1 MDRRDMTIS
10 AWRQQLQ
17 SGEVSSRELV
27 DQHLKRLESS
37 EPSLNAFVEV
47 TADQARAEA
56 SRIDEARAAGETLG
70 PLAGLPLAIKDNLCT
85 KGVRTTC
92 SSRMLEQFV
101 PPYESTVT
109 ERLWQAGGVLVGKT
123 NLDEFAM
130 GGSTETSAFG
140 ATQNPWNTAHVPG
153 GSSGGSAA
161 AVAAG
166 SCVASLG
173 SDTGGSIRQPAS
185 FCGVVG
191 LKPTYGR
198 VSRWGLVAFASSL
211 DQVGPF
217 AGSVADVAE
226 LLQVIA
232 GPDPRDSTC
241 LDAEVP
247 DFSAGLNQSIKGLK
261 VGVIKEC
268 FDAEGLD
275 PEVKASVQASA
286 AQLEALGAELVE
298 VSCPRFNDGIATYYV
313 IAPSEASANLARYDG
328 VKYGFRAEDAESL
341 AAMTARSRAEGFGA
355 EVQRRILI
363 GTYALSAGY
372 VDAYYKKA
380 QQVRTLIRRDFDAA
394 FQSVD
399 VLLTPTAPSTAFK
412 AGAHA
417 DDPLAMYLA
426 DLLTIP
432 VNLAGLPAISVPCGF
447 SAAGLPIGMQL
458 IGNVLDEPRLLQ
470 VAHQYE
476 QAARVFASRPE
487 AALVP

>member
-1 MDRRDMTIS
+1 MTIS

-17 SGEVSSRELV
+17 SGEISARELV
-27 DQHLKRLESS
+27 EEHLQRAAKSESS
-37 EPSLNAFVEV
+37 VHAFVQL
-47 TADQARAEA
+47 TAERARADA
-56 SRIDEARAAGETLG
+56 DRIDLARSAGEELG
-70 PLAGLPLAIKDNLCT
+70 PLAGIPLAIKDNLCT
-85 KGVRTTC
+85 QGVTTTC
-92 SSRMLEQFV
+92 SSRMLETFV
-101 PPYESTVT
+101 PPYEAAVT
-109 ERLWQAGGVLVGKT
+109 ERLWRAGGVLVGKT

-140 ATQNPWNTAHVPG
+140 ATSNPWNTDHVPG

-161 AVAAG
+161 AVATGA
-166 SCVASLG
+166 CVASLG

-217 AGSVADVAE
+217 ATSVADAAE

-241 LDAEVP
+241 LNAEVP
-247 DFSAGLNQSIKGLK
+247 DFSSGLSQSIKGLK
-261 VGVIKEC
+261 VGVIREC

-275 PEVKASVQASA
+275 GEVKASTQAAA

-298 VSCPRFNDGIATYYV
+298 VSCPRFTDGIATYYV

-328 VKYGFRAEDAESL
+328 VKYGFRAADAESL

-372 VDAYYKKA
+372 VDAYYRKA

-399 VLLTPTAPSTAFK
+399 VLLTPTAPTTAFRS
-412 AGAHA
+412 GAHA

-447 SAAGLPIGMQL
+447 SQAGLPIGVQL
-458 IGNVLDEPRLLQ
+458 IGNVLEEARLLQ
-470 VAHQYE
+470 VAYQYE
-476 QAARVFASRPE
+476 QAAEVFARRPE
-487 AALVP
+487 ASLVP

>member
-1 MDRRDMTIS
+1 MTIS

-17 SGEVSSRELV
+17 SGEISARELV
-27 DQHLKRLESS
+27 EEHLQRAAKS
-37 EPSLNAFVEV
+37 ETSVHAFVQL
-47 TADQARAEA
+47 TAERARADA
-56 SRIDEARAAGETLG
+56 DRIDLARSAGEELG
-70 PLAGLPLAIKDNLCT
+70 PLAGIPLAIKDNLCT
-85 KGVRTTC
+85 QGVTTTC
-92 SSRMLEQFV
+92 SSRMLETFV
-101 PPYESTVT
+101 PPYEAAVT
-109 ERLWQAGGVLVGKT
+109 ERLWRAGGVLVGKT

-140 ATQNPWNTAHVPG
+140 ATSNPWNTDHVPG

-161 AVAAG
+161 AVATGA
-166 SCVASLG
+166 CVASLG

-217 AGSVADVAE
+217 ANSVADAAE

-241 LDAEVP
+241 LNAEVP
-247 DFSAGLNQSIKGLK
+247 DFSSGLSQSIKGLK
-261 VGVIKEC
+261 VGVIREC

-275 PEVKASVQASA
+275 GEVKASTQAAA

-298 VSCPRFNDGIATYYV
+298 VSCPRFTDGIATYYV

-372 VDAYYKKA
+372 VDAYYRKA

-399 VLLTPTAPSTAFK
+399 VLLTPTAPTTAFRS
-412 AGAHA
+412 GAHA

-447 SAAGLPIGMQL
+447 SQAGLPIGVQL
-458 IGNVLDEPRLLQ
+458 IGNVLEEARLLQ
-470 VAHQYE
+470 VAYQYE
-476 QAARVFASRPE
+476 QAAEVFARRPE
-487 AALVP
+487 ASLVP

>member
-1 MDRRDMTIS
+1 MDRRVMTIS

-17 SGEVSSRELV
+17 SGEISSRELV

-37 EPSLNAFVEV
+37 EPSLNAFVQV
-47 TADQARAEA
+47 TAEKARAEA
-56 SRIDEARAAGETLG
+56 SRIDEARAAGENLG

-92 SSRMLEQFV
+92 SSRMLEHFV

-140 ATQNPWNTAHVPG
+140 ATQNPWNIAHVPG

-217 AGSVADVAE
+217 AGNVADVAE

-241 LDAEVP
+241 LDAAVP
-247 DFSAGLNQSIKGLK
+247 DFSAGLNQPIKGLK

-268 FDAEGLD
+268 FEAEGLD
-275 PEVKASVQASA
+275 AEVKASVQASA
-286 AQLEALGAELVE
+286 AQLEALGAELVG

-412 AGAHA
+412 AGTHA

-470 VAHQYE
+470 GAHQYE
-476 QAARVFASRPE
+476 QAAQVFASRPE

>member
-476 QAARVFASRPE
+476 QAAQVFVSRPE

>member
-1 MDRRDMTIS
+1 MTIS
-10 AWRQQLQ
+10 AWRQRLQ

-27 DQHLKRLESS
+27 DQHLKRIEVSESS
-37 EPSLNAFVEV
+37 LNVYVEV
-47 TADQARAEA
+47 TADRARAEA
-56 SRIDEARAAGETLG
+56 SRIDEARAAGDSLG
-70 PLAGLPLAIKDNLCT
+70 SLAGIPLAIKDNLCT
-85 KGVRTTC
+85 QGVRTTC
-92 SSRMLEQFV
+92 ASRMLERFV
-101 PPYESTVT
+101 PPYEATVT
-109 ERLWQAGGVLVGKT
+109 ERLWASGGVLMGKT

-140 ATQNPWNTAHVPG
+140 PTLNPWNTSHVPG

-161 AVAAG
+161 AVASG
-166 SCVASLG
+166 SCLASLG

-217 AGSVADVAE
+217 ATCVADAAE

-241 LDAEVP
+241 LKADVP
-247 DFSAGLNQSIKGLK
+247 DYTAALDQPIKGLK
-261 VGVIKEC
+261 VGMIREC
-268 FDAEGLD
+268 FEAEGLD
-275 PEVKASVQASA
+275 AEVKASVQASA

-328 VKYGFRAEDAESL
+328 VKYGFRADNAESL
-341 AAMTARSRAEGFGA
+341 AAMTSCSRAEGFGA

-394 FQSVD
+394 FQQVD

-412 AGAHA
+412 TGAHT
-417 DDPLAMYLA
+417 DDPLSMYLA

-447 SAAGLPIGMQL
+447 SQSGLPIGVQL
-458 IGNVLDEPRLLQ
+458 IGNVLEEARLLQ

-476 QAARVFASRPE
+476 QAADVFAARPE
-487 AALVP
+487 ADLVP